1 MINKTNLWFITLTSI
16 ILVVAIYYIAI
27 EPNNTAFVYSS
38 VEPTSNVEVSIEESE
53 ALTAMRVNKES
64 DNNKKYK
71 ELQDILL
78 NDSSTI
84 DDKNKAYDNIKYL
97 MSNKNTEE
105 KLEEYINKEFNTTS
119 FINIKDN
126 NIEVVLINQKPN
138 KDIALDIIIK
148 INEYLKSNYYV
159 TVKFE

>member
-64 DNNKKYK
+64 ENNKKYK

>member
-38 VEPTSNVEVSIEESE
+38 VEPTRNVEVSIEESE

-64 DNNKKYK
+64 ENNKKYK

-78 NDSSTI
+78 NDSSTV